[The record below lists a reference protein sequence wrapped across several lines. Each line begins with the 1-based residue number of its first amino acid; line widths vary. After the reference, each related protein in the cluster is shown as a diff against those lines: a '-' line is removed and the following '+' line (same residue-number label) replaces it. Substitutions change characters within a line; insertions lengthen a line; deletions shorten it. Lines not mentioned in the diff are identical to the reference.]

1 VLCLESIYR
10 QLLVFPTFLLIAI
23 LISKPYNYRGI
34 MVLSVSERTFT
45 QEVLESPIPVLVN
58 FEAPWCGLCR
68 IIHPLLLHFKVQCG
82 EQIKLV
88 DVNADDNFKLSN
100 TYRLKSLPTLLLIEN
115 GVVRRRLEGF
125 RSREDLLQALEEIK
139 LSYGKSPN
147 VYNNSKT
154 VDLECRSA

>member
-1 VLCLESIYR
+1 
-10 QLLVFPTFLLIAI
+10 
-23 LISKPYNYRGI
+23 

-68 IIHPLLLHFKVQCG
+68 IIHPLLLQFKAQCG

-88 DVNADDNFKLSN
+88 GVNADQNFKLST

-115 GVVRRRLEGF
+115 GTIQYRLEGF
-125 RSREDLLQALEEIK
+125 RGRDDLRLALEDIK
-139 LSYGKSPN
+139 VSYSN
-147 VYNNSKT
+147 RSQTYNSQKT
-154 VDLECRSA
+154 VDLGCR

>member
-1 VLCLESIYR
+1 
-10 QLLVFPTFLLIAI
+10 
-23 LISKPYNYRGI
+23 

-68 IIHPLLLHFKVQCG
+68 IIHPLLLQFKAQCG

-88 DVNADDNFKLSN
+88 GVNADQNFKLAT

-115 GVVRRRLEGF
+115 GTIQYRLEGF
-125 RSREDLLQALEEIK
+125 RGRDDLRLALEDIK
-139 LSYGKSPN
+139 VSY
-147 VYNNSKT
+147 SKRSQTYSSLET
-154 VDLECRSA
+154 VDLGRR